1 MQQLRVLSGTANPK
15 LAADIADSLGIKLT
29 GTLITRFSDGE
40 IRVQIRDS
48 VRGMYVFVVQ
58 PTCPPTSE
66 NIIELLIIMD
76 ALKRASARRITA
88 LIPYYGYARQ
98 EKKTKPREPIAA
110 RLMADMISVA
120 GATRILLVDL
130 HSQTTQG
137 FFNMPVDHLPCG
149 PLLGQYFH
157 DHGFSHN
164 NTVVV
169 SPDVGGVSRA
179 TMLADRLGATLAI
192 IAKRRPEP
200 NECQVIDVIGDVK
213 GKRVVIIDDI
223 VDTAGSLV
231 SGAEALMER
240 GATEIYACASHGVL
254 SGPAIERIQ
263 ASPIKKLI
271 ITDTIPLPP
280 EKQIDKIEVLSM
292 APVLAEC
299 IRRIHNDQSLS
310 TIFDKYWEEGNRE
323 G

>member
-1 MQQLRVLSGTANPK
+1 MHHLKVLTGTANPK
-15 LAADIADSLGIKLT
+15 LAGAIAENLGIELT
-29 GTLITRFSDGE
+29 GTLVTRFSDGE

-48 VRGMYVFVVQ
+48 VRGMDVFVVQ

-88 LIPYYGYARQ
+88 LIPYYGYSRQ

-137 FFNMPVDHLPCG
+137 FFNMPVDHMPAG

-157 DHGFSHN
+157 DRGFSHN

-200 NECQVIDVIGDVK
+200 NECQVIDVIGDVA
-213 GKRVVIIDDI
+213 GKRVVIVDDI
-223 VDTAGSLV
+223 IDTAGSLV
-231 SGAEALMER
+231 SGAKACIER

-254 SGPAIERIQ
+254 SGPAIQRIQ
-263 ASPIKKLI
+263 ESPIKQVI
-271 ITDTIPLPP
+271 ITDTIPLAP
-280 EKQIDKIEVLSM
+280 EKQIDKIVVLSM